1 MHTAQFQSYIFSH
14 GFEVWTP
21 NSKTI
26 KVQTFLKQ
34 IQDIL
39 LAVRGYTG
47 RNFCFFQGMGAEFS
61 VSANKNFPCHSKA
74 EEFSIWLSNSEKHW
88 IFWTWAYSS
97 VKSQQL
103 LTKIYDDVTWW
114 AFSPCKAVLSKKLD
128 FWLTTQK
135 DFPSTTSLL
144 LMIYSSHSQKN
155 NNVSIFITVTMK
167 SCLLPWFFSLQIL
180 GIFLFKKCGGK
191 QQFYQVFTS
200 KMPEQFDWT
209 LY

>member
-1 MHTAQFQSYIFSH
+1 
-14 GFEVWTP
+14 
-21 NSKTI
+21 
-26 KVQTFLKQ
+26 
-34 IQDIL
+34 
-39 LAVRGYTG
+39 
-47 RNFCFFQGMGAEFS
+47 MGAEFS
-61 VSANKNFPCHSKA
+61 VCANKNFPCHSKA

-97 VKSQQL
+97 VKSQEL

-144 LMIYSSHSQKN
+144 SWWYTPLTQRKITMFQYLLLSRWN
-155 NNVSIFITVTMK
+155 PVSYHD
-167 SCLLPWFFSLQIL
+167 FFSTDTWN
-180 GIFLFKKCGGK
+180 FKKCGGK